1 MLDDLIIKL
10 EVSREHGM
18 AVAFLVGG
26 VYRLTE
32 IGRANN
38 QSEYYLSMKDMAEA
52 TGMSY
57 RQVREAAKKA
67 KEAGLLDYRQGYKP
81 RTTVKTTYWEL
92 LWEGFNRQ
100 EVQL

>member
-1 MLDDLIIKL
+1 MLGDLVIDL
-10 EVSREHGM
+10 ELVKEHGM

-26 VYRLTE
+26 VYRLIE

-38 QSEYYLSMKDMAEA
+38 QSEYYLSMKDMAKA

-67 KEAGLLDYRQGYKP
+67 KDAGLIDFHFGYKP
-81 RTTVKTTYWEL
+81 GTTEKTTYWSL
-92 LWEGFNRQ
+92 K
-100 EVQL
+100 

>member
-1 MLDDLIIKL
+1 MRGDLIIDL
-10 EVSREHGM
+10 EVSKGHGM

-26 VYRLTE
+26 VYRLVE

-57 RQVREAAKKA
+57 RQVRETAKKA
-67 KEAGLLDYRQGYKP
+67 KDAGLIDFHFGYRP
-81 RTTVKTTYWEL
+81 STTVKTTYWEL
-92 LWEGFNRQ
+92 LWEGYNDLQ
-100 EVQL
+100 S